1 MYRIIG
7 YNEPTDKGG
16 FVVYDPRV
24 DRQVISG
31 ELTLKESDI
40 DDLTL
45 KVNQGNPLFDNVR
58 PMHTHVEVYDDGQL
72 IFRGRAIKPKYE
84 METSGQFTRE
94 YVFED
99 IEAYLMD
106 SVQRFAEFVGQ
117 SPKEFLL
124 SLVEVHN
131 GQVDDYKQFQL
142 RKVDVDN
149 DKDNAYRQIDYPKT
163 RDAIKEKLLESLGG
177 YLRVEYNPNG
187 PNRIDYLKDVGEDHK
202 DNTPI
207 QLAKNMKAAS
217 MSIDPTKVIT
227 RLVPLGKTLEPESVD
242 VSGDDSSGQLG
253 SAEEFCKSPINA
265 TWGCDI
271 NKMKQDFMARS
282 NRARAW
288 GVDVNR
294 LYDTIKG
301 AGVSP
306 EWFFAYELC
315 EMLSGGLGWLNHTSR
330 HGDAYQDAQYVCDW
344 IKNTSQSNSISPA
357 WWAPEGS
364 MPANPALAAKWN
376 QEFGKGTIGRV
387 YLQGTAAATWDIANA
402 TPWPNSYIGHP
413 IQQCIGFI
421 KSWGGHNGAG
431 GGGWGWPFTPQDGD
445 KPFALGQSF
454 GPGTGAFRPNGF
466 HDGVDFGAYDHPGS
480 EVHAIHGGTVTHKGY
495 MYGLENYVVTHSAD
509 GFNIVYQE
517 AFSSQSQIRVNVG
530 DKVKTG
536 DVIGWRNTDHLH
548 IGVTKKDFMEA
559 VGHSFDA
566 GGGWIDCRELIR
578 NGGDG
583 TSTPTED
590 TTYQEN
596 NNGPKPKLTI
606 ATVNEGKDY
615 LDIPDLQKEFGIIEG
630 SVEFSEVDDPNVLLE
645 QAKAWIAAQRIPQSW
660 SVTALELHM
669 KNFKNF
675 KVSDRYMFINPY
687 VAKEQLLRVVE
698 KKVDLL
704 HPYNSEL
711 QIGDRQLGLDDYQV
725 ASQST
730 LKEFQ
735 RVHVLVNQLA
745 QSAET
750 VAGGSNSVIANAVTS
765 KDFASMK
772 QLTTNMQNDVSKIMK
787 NYVPA
792 SDFEKLKAEVEALK
806 TSSEGGD
813 DSGS

>member
-31 ELTLKESDI
+31 ELTLKETEV

-58 PMHTHVEVYDDGQL
+58 PMHTHIEVYDDKQL

-94 YVFED
+94 YIFED

-106 SVQRFAEFVGQ
+106 SVQRFSEFVGQ
-117 SPKEFLL
+117 TPKEFLL
-124 SLVEVHN
+124 SLIEVHN
-131 GQVDDYKQFQL
+131 GQVDNYKQMQL

-149 DKDNAYRQIDYPKT
+149 PKDNGYRQIDYPKT
-163 RDAIKEKLLESLGG
+163 REAIKEKLLDSIGG

-187 PNRIDYLKDVGEDHK
+187 PHYIDYLKDIGEDHK

-207 QLAKNMKAAS
+207 QLAKNMKAAT
-217 MSIDPTKVIT
+217 MAIDPTKVIT
-227 RLVPLGKTLEPESVD
+227 RVIPLGKTLEPEKVD
-242 VSGDDSSGQLG
+242 VAGDDSSGQLG
-253 SAEEFCKSPINA
+253 SPEDFCKSPINA

-294 LYDTIKG
+294 LYDTIKN

-315 EMLSGGLGWLNHTSR
+315 EMLSGGLGWLNHTGR

-344 IKNTSQSNSISPA
+344 IKNTSQSNTISPA
-357 WWAPEGS
+357 WWAAEGS

-402 TPWPNSYIGHP
+402 TPWPNNYIGHP

-421 KSWGGHNGAG
+421 KSWGGHNGSG
-431 GGGWGWPFTPQDGD
+431 GGGWGWPFSPEDGN
-445 KPFALGQSF
+445 KPFSLEQSF
-454 GPGTGAFRPNGF
+454 GPGTGAFRGNGY
-466 HDGVDFGAYDHPGS
+466 HDGVDFGAYDHPGRD
-480 EVHAIHGGTVTHKGY
+480 VHAVHGGTVTHKGY
-495 MYGLENYVVTHSAD
+495 MGGLKWYVVTHSAD

-517 AFSSQSQIRVNVG
+517 AFSGPGQIRVNIG

-536 DVIGWRNTDHLH
+536 DVIGWRDLDHCH

-559 VGHSFDA
+559 VSHSFDPS
-566 GGGWIDCRELIR
+566 GGWMDVRELIK

-583 TSTPTED
+583 SSTPTED

-596 NNGPKPKLTI
+596 NNGPRPKLTI

-615 LDIPDLQKEFGIIEG
+615 IDIPDLQKEFGIIEG
-630 SVEFSEVDDPNVLLE
+630 KVPFDDIDDPNELLK

-660 SVTALELHM
+660 TVTALELHM
-669 KNFKNF
+669 PNFKSF

-687 VAKEQLLRVVE
+687 VAKEQLLRIVE

-704 HPYNSEL
+704 HPYNSQL
-711 QIGDRQLGLDDYQV
+711 TIGDKQMGLDDYQV
-725 ASQST
+725 QNQVG

-735 RVHVLVNQLA
+735 QVKVLVNQVA
-745 QSAET
+745 QVQET
-750 VAGGSNSVIANAVTS
+750 ITGGTDRVIANAATS
-765 KDFASMK
+765 KDLAAMR
-772 QLTTNMQNDVSKIMK
+772 QNVTNVQNDLSQVMK
-787 NYVPA
+787 NYVPV
-792 SDFEKLKAEVEALK
+792 SELEKLRQRVEALENSK
-806 TSSEGGD
+806 GGD